1 MWKKV
6 KHLESEISKIN
17 KVASENKFT
26 DLTVNKLNKEVS
38 TNELHIANLKKSLN
52 EIREISDR
60 IKEVFNWDYWLRKK
74 IEENLE
80 PDEINEFRNRTNTQ
94 NIYNEF
100 FFDSPLDYVGYRN
113 KKYSEIISNIRFLNR
128 DIEKFMQTYS
138 YSKIVSDYFNLLDSL
153 KSSTNIKL

>member
-1 MWKKV
+1 M
-6 KHLESEISKIN
+6 ESEISKIN

-80 PDEINEFRNRTNTQ
+80 PDEITNLGIVQ
-94 NIYNEF
+94 ILKIFIMSF
-100 FFDSPLDYVGYRN
+100 FSIPHW
-113 KKYSEIISNIRFLNR
+113 I
-128 DIEKFMQTYS
+128 M
-138 YSKIVSDYFNLLDSL
+138 
-153 KSSTNIKL
+153 